1 MAPPA
6 RRRTAP
12 APAAIPNSPAPVGGN
27 SPEGPGGG
35 PETGCCGLGAL
46 VGPAPPPP
54 PVVSEGEGDRVVRVS
69 DGEGVRVVGLS
80 DGEGVRVVGVSDG
93 VAVFVGVSDGVAV
106 FVGVGVAVFV
116 GVGVAVFVGVLVGDG
131 RGQVHVADGDGD
143 GLSVE
148 SSAAFV
154 VCPLPVLASAV
165 PPPSA
170 KTVKTTAANGAA
182 SSPRL
187 VPLIMSFLLSWKFF
201 TRPG

>member
-1 MAPPA
+1 M
-6 RRRTAP
+6 
-12 APAAIPNSPAPVGGN
+12 
-27 SPEGPGGG
+27 
-35 PETGCCGLGAL
+35 GAL

-54 PVVSEGEGDRVVRVS
+54 PVVSDGEGARVVCVSDGEGDRVVGVS
-69 DGEGVRVVGLS
+69 DGDGVRVVGVS
-80 DGEGVRVVGVSDG
+80 DGVAVFVGVSDG

-116 GVGVAVFVGVLVGDG
+116 GVLDGDG

-154 VCPLPVLASAV
+154 AWPLPVLAIAA
-165 PPPSA
+165 PPPSV

-182 SSPRL
+182 SSLRL
-187 VPLIMSFLLSWKFF
+187 VPLNMSFFFRGSSLLDPAEESSTSDRCSDARWYGCFVVAA
-201 TRPG
+201 PC